1 MSVMGL
7 GHMNIWGLYW
17 KLWTN
22 FFLLG
27 FTIHVQGMF
36 LYLEHIF
43 VWIKQGSVTC
53 CKLWENEVRKTLLH
67 FCVQIGRENLLIKL
81 DIFIVSTGCC
91 ASSDKDDGDKVIP
104 KFKPKQTQV
113 KQSSKGIQRKRPLSV
128 KPQGLDQVIF
138 LWNF

>member
-81 DIFIVSTGCC
+81 DIFIFQLVVVLLQTRKMVIRLFP
-91 ASSDKDDGDKVIP
+91 SSNPNKLKW
-104 KFKPKQTQV
+104 
-113 KQSSKGIQRKRPLSV
+113 SSHQREFRERDHW
-128 KPQGLDQVIF
+128 G
-138 LWNF
+138 

>member
-43 VWIKQGSVTC
+43 VWIKQGSVNSE
-53 CKLWENEVRKTLLH
+53 KMRL
-67 FCVQIGRENLLIKL
+67 GRLYYT
-81 DIFIVSTGCC
+81 FV
-91 ASSDKDDGDKVIP
+91 
-104 KFKPKQTQV
+104 FK
-113 KQSSKGIQRKRPLSV
+113 
-128 KPQGLDQVIF
+128 
-138 LWNF
+138 

>member
-27 FTIHVQGMF
+27 FTIHVQVMF

-53 CKLWENEVRKTLLH
+53 CKLWENEVKKTLLH

-81 DIFIVSTGCC
+81 DIFIFQLVVVLLQTRKMVIRLFP
-91 ASSDKDDGDKVIP
+91 SSNPNKLKW
-104 KFKPKQTQV
+104 
-113 KQSSKGIQRKRPLSV
+113 SSHQREFRERDHW
-128 KPQGLDQVIF
+128 G
-138 LWNF
+138 

>member
-27 FTIHVQGMF
+27 FTIHVQVMF

-53 CKLWENEVRKTLLH
+53 CKLWENEVKKTLLH

-81 DIFIVSTGCC
+81 DIFIFQLVVVLLQTRTMVIRLFP
-91 ASSDKDDGDKVIP
+91 SSNPNKLKW
-104 KFKPKQTQV
+104 
-113 KQSSKGIQRKRPLSV
+113 SSHQREFRERDHW
-128 KPQGLDQVIF
+128 G
-138 LWNF
+138 